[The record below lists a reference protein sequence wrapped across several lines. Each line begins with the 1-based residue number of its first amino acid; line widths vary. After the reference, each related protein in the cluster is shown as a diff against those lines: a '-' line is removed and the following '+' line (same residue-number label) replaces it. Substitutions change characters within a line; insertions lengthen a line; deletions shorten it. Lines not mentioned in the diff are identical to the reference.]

1 MILLDEFIF
10 AALCV
15 LCYCYGCTVCSCVSG
30 VFFFSSFLDKLPGG
44 FCLVL
49 GFHMPNNVIVGPF
62 FRGFKAGVG
71 LI

>member
-1 MILLDEFIF
+1 MNSSLLRF
-10 AALCV
+10 ACYVIVMDV
-15 LCYCYGCTVCSCVSG
+15 LCAP
-30 VFFFSSFLDKLPGG
+30 VFLEYFFSSFLDKLPGG

-49 GFHMPNNVIVGPF
+49 EFHMPNNVIVGPF